1 MEPGVKGFDL
11 IDRVA
16 VITGGNGEI
25 GRASALRLAAAG
37 ADVVVTDVTLDGA
50 QDIVSEVGEAGRKA
64 LPLIMD
70 VTNKD
75 AVRLTADRVVA
86 EFGSVDI
93 LVNAAGVTKRQLAEE
108 FPEADWD
115 RIIGIISRAP
125 SCAAGLSGA
134 R

>member
-16 VITGGNGEI
+16 VITGGNGRI

-37 ADVVVTDVTLDGA
+37 AVVVVTDVTLDGA

-64 LPLIMD
+64 LPVIMV
-70 VTNKD
+70 VTDGD
-75 AVRLTADRVVA
+75 AVRLTADRIVA

-93 LVNAAGVTKRQLAEE
+93 LVNAAGVTKRQPAEE

-115 RIIGIISRAP
+115 RIIGINLKGTFL
-125 SCAAGLSGA
+125 CCQLSGA